1 MKLGAM
7 QPYFFPYIGYFQLMN
22 LTDQWIIFD
31 DIQFVN
37 KGWINRNRIL
47 HPNPKKK
54 WQYFTIPLSGKNRF
68 DKISKIQ
75 VDNKQ
80 NWRDSIYGKLS
91 HYKRR
96 APYYKNTMEFVRF
109 SLNIEEDNLSKI
121 VAHTITS
128 VASLLSIK
136 TTINQFS
143 DLNLSN
149 LKIENAGQWA
159 LEISKH
165 VGATEYLNPINGR
178 HLFNSCEFQNE
189 NINLKFL
196 KRMVQYSQRS
206 EFFIPQLS
214 IIDIMMWDSIES
226 IKEML
231 KLGVVRL

>member
-1 MKLGAM
+1 
-7 QPYFFPYIGYFQLMN
+7 
-22 LTDQWIIFD
+22 
-31 DIQFVN
+31 
-37 KGWINRNRIL
+37 
-47 HPNPKKK
+47 
-54 WQYFTIPLSGKNRF
+54 
-68 DKISKIQ
+68 
-75 VDNKQ
+75 
-80 NWRDSIYGKLS
+80 
-91 HYKRR
+91 
-96 APYYKNTMEFVRF
+96 MEFVRF

-189 NINLKFL
+189 NINLKFFEANC
-196 KRMVQYSQRS
+196 VQYSHEVNS
-206 EFFIPQLS
+206 LYLNCPSLIL
-214 IIDIMMWDSIES
+214 
-226 IKEML
+226 
-231 KLGVVRL
+231 